1 MIIRS
6 ITSCRVWNNI
16 GPENDSFRSSSSPK
30 VAAFNIEK
38 TVDRMG
44 SSFRPLRY
52 FQSSLVFCES
62 TTVNDSNP
70 LNNPSEN
77 AKSLL
82 DLVRSGKT
90 SDVKRAIVDANLR
103 ETDEDFW
110 TCLHWAVEMGHRDL
124 VEIFLDADP
133 LLLNMKTREG
143 LSCIN
148 IAAWRGDDKMVQLLL
163 QQGAEIDDKTKWGE
177 TPLHHAVTFGHAK
190 VCAIL
195 LKAGAD
201 AHSEDR
207 LKRTPYQIAMQKG
220 TKQVREILSQYAPAN
235 K

>member
-1 MIIRS
+1 MVKTKAYS
-6 ITSCRVWNNI
+6 SWKLSLWSGYC
-16 GPENDSFRSSSSPK
+16 RSS
-30 VAAFNIEK
+30 V
-38 TVDRMG
+38 V
-44 SSFRPLRY
+44 L
-52 FQSSLVFCES
+52 CES
-62 TTVNDSNP
+62 AIGNITG
-70 LNNPSEN
+70 EN
-77 AKSLL
+77 AAYATSGPSFL
-82 DLVRSGKT
+82 DLVRSGNIREVKT
-90 SDVKRAIVDANLR
+90 HLKDAKLR
-103 ETDEDFW
+103 ETDEDSW
-110 TCLHWAVEMGHRDL
+110 TCLHWAVEMGHKDL

-163 QQGAEIDDKTKWGE
+163 QQGAEIDDRTKWGE

-190 VCAIL
+190 VCEVL

-220 TKQVREILSQYAPAN
+220 TKKVKKILSEYAPPN